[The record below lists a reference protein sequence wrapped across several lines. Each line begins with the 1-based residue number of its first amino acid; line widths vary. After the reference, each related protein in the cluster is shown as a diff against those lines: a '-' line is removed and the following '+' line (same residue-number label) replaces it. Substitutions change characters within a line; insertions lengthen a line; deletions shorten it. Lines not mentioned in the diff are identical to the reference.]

1 MKLKIC
7 HLYPDL
13 LNLYGDRGNL
23 ITLERRCYW
32 RGIECEIEPISIGQ
46 SFRHDAYDIV
56 FMGGGQDH
64 EQNLL
69 FNDLFEHKG
78 PQLRQAVESD
88 VVFLCVCGGY
98 QLLGH
103 YYEEQNGERA
113 EGLGIID
120 FHTKAEPGRI
130 IGDIVAESDF
140 LRSQQLD
147 PILVGFENHAGRT
160 WLGSGVQPL
169 ARVLKGGGNNGS
181 DSTEGVIYRHTIG
194 TYMHGSFLPKNPAM
208 ADWMISTALQRQGH
222 NLQKLPEIDDELAE
236 NARKYIQT
244 CK

>member
-1 MKLKIC
+1 
-7 HLYPDL
+7 
-13 LNLYGDRGNL
+13 
-23 ITLERRCYW
+23 
-32 RGIECEIEPISIGQ
+32 
-46 SFRHDAYDIV
+46 
-56 FMGGGQDH
+56 
-64 EQNLL
+64 
-69 FNDLFEHKG
+69 
-78 PQLRQAVESD
+78 
-88 VVFLCVCGGY
+88 
-98 QLLGH
+98 
-103 YYEEQNGERA
+103 
-113 EGLGIID
+113 
-120 FHTKAEPGRI
+120 
-130 IGDIVAESDF
+130 VAESDF